1 MNTKALFGT
10 CFLKTVKKK
19 QKKEN
24 RKTHLTIRKHK
35 TIYVIKNKK

>member
-19 QKKEN
+19 VEKGKQEN
-24 RKTHLTIRKHK
+24 TLN
-35 TIYVIKNKK
+35 NKKT